1 MKSDQQ
7 KKPVTVVVIPDKYQ
21 AYEISHFCV
30 SPKYVEFLDRL
41 MIPNGLIKDRIEKV
55 ASEIIEH
62 FESIKAQ
69 HITMMCV
76 LKGGFKFFA
85 DLIDAMERTIRAR
98 GTPIPI
104 STDFVRVRS
113 YVNASSSNSIQ
124 LNGVEDPSSYKG
136 KDILIVE
143 DIIDTGKTM
152 TALHKYLNTLQARSV
167 TDVSLL
173 LKRTP
178 LSCGYRPYFAGFE
191 IPDDFVVGYALDY
204 NDYFRDLH
212 HICVINNAGMEYFAV
227 PDDKNRL
234 ADDPKS
240 SD

>member
-113 YVNASSSNSIQ
+113 YV
-124 LNGVEDPSSYKG
+124 
-136 KDILIVE
+136 DILIVE